1 MKTFNNELVVH
12 RGETFSI
19 DKIVQNK
26 DGSPYI
32 VSSELNNPYWLLS
45 VSTTRY
51 EQANRYVK
59 NYWLDLANALKFK
72 LTQAFDLKSLMNG
85 SNPNVSG
92 YGPIYANGFD
102 DITERSS
109 ISGAQYV
116 AGGYIGDKMV
126 YLDYDDCVFFV
137 ENEDGERTYKYW
149 STTKGQGEA
158 EIGWT
163 DYKCRIVKA
172 FLQEDTKEWVEQ
184 SYTYS
189 ITLVAGMTMR
199 KYLTQLCENYHI
211 DTDNDNVVMYN
222 RLLAAGVKFDDKFD
236 LTLPLAVFDTYK
248 PILVPTKM
256 SVLSTINGG
265 L

>member
-32 VSSELNNPYWLLS
+32 VSSELSNPYWLLS

-59 NYWLDLANALKFK
+59 NYWLDLTNFLKFK
-72 LTQAFDLKSLMNG
+72 STQAFDLKSLMNG
-85 SNPNVSG
+85 PNPEASG
-92 YGPIYANGFD
+92 YGPIYPNGFD
-102 DITERSS
+102 DIIARSN

-137 ENEDGERTYKYW
+137 ENEDGERIYKYW
-149 STTKGQGEA
+149 SVTEGRGGA
-158 EIGWT
+158 ELGWL
-163 DYKCRIVKA
+163 DYNCRIVKA
-172 FLQEDTKEWVEQ
+172 FTQDDTRQWVEQ

-189 ITLVAGMTMR
+189 ITLVAGTEMLP
-199 KYLTQLCENYHI
+199 YLQGLCSTNGLSTTGSVDVLY
-211 DTDNDNVVMYN
+211 D
-222 RLLAAGVKFDDKFD
+222 RLLEFGYKFDDKFSI
-236 LTLPLAVFDTYK
+236 TRPLGKFDTYK
-248 PILVPTKM
+248 PILTPTKM